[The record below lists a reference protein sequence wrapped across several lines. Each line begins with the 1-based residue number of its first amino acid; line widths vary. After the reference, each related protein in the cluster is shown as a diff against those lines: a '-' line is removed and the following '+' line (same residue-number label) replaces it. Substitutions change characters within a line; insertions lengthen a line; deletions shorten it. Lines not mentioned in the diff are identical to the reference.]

1 MIRDLPASLPFCSP
15 VIESPSPVPSPNAAV
30 GERLAFAKSLA
41 RDAGALAL
49 RYFHRDLDFTAVAK
63 GPQDWVSA
71 ADHEVERLIRT
82 RLARAFPADAMLGE
96 EGGGDLGDALWVV
109 DPIDGTI

>member
-1 MIRDLPASLPFCSP
+1 MIRKLSPPLPFPSP
-15 VIESPSPVPSPNAAV
+15 LLESPSLVPSPKVAV

-41 RDAGALAL
+41 REAGALAL

-82 RLARAFPADAMLGE
+82 RLASAFPADSMLGE
-96 EGGGDLGDALWVV
+96 EAGGNLGDALWVV
-109 DPIDGTI
+109 DPI